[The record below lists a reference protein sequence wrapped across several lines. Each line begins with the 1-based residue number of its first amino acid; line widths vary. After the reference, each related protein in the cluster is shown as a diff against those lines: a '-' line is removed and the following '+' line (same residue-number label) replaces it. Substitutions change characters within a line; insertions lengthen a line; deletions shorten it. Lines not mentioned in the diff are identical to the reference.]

1 MDAESAR
8 HAAAV
13 QECEAVRVRLA
24 AEVQAYTDA
33 IKAEAALHVLN
44 VAAIAK
50 EALLADLGAEAG
62 AGIAAAATAE
72 AATAATAE
80 AATAEAATAATA
92 DEETESETEA
102 PKRVKRRKFEP
113 AALIGRTIKYNDN
126 ELEVLNYVPVDQS
139 PVKLALYDVKNKT
152 SGKNSRMS
160 AAVLISEFKKN

>member
-8 HAAAV
+8 HAAAL

-62 AGIAAAATAE
+62 AGIA
-72 AATAATAE
+72 

>member
-8 HAAAV
+8 HAAAL

-62 AGIAAAATAE
+62 AGIAAAATA
-72 AATAATAE
+72 ATAE
-80 AATAEAATAATA
+80 AATA

>member
-1 MDAESAR
+1 MDAENAR
-8 HAAAV
+8 HAAVEQANEV
-13 QECEAVRVRLA
+13 VRQRLA

-33 IKAEAALHVLN
+33 VKTEAALHVLN
-44 VAAIAK
+44 VAEIAK

-62 AGIAAAATAE
+62 AGIAAAAEAATAAE
-72 AATAATAE
+72 AAAATAE
-80 AATAEAATAATA
+80 AAAAPTA

-102 PKRVKRRKFEP
+102 PKRVKRRKFNP

-126 ELEVLNYVPVDQS
+126 DLEVLNYVPEDQS

>member
-1 MDAESAR
+1 MDAENAR
-8 HAAAV
+8 HAAVEQANEV
-13 QECEAVRVRLA
+13 VRQRLA
-24 AEVQAYTDA
+24 AEVQAYTEA
-33 IKAEAALHVLN
+33 VKAEAALHVLN
-44 VAAIAK
+44 VAEIAK

-62 AGIAAAATAE
+62 AGIAAAA
-72 AATAATAE
+72 AAAATAE
-80 AATAEAATAATA
+80 AEAAAATAAPTA

-102 PKRVKRRKFEP
+102 PKKKRRKFNP

-126 ELEVLNYVPVDQS
+126 DLEVLNYVPEDQS